1 MLYSL
6 YKDDK
11 PLNTVKKIRKI
22 IDSIDIKLQESFSFE
37 EIEPAPVSLRLSLK
51 NNKLI
56 GTNGKGICK
65 ENALASAYAEFMERL
80 QNSYLFPDQER
91 EFNVVAD
98 KIKIDG
104 NVDLQ
109 NEYLQN
115 YFNDRLSVFNKLSK
129 KDKNPDKSLFLF
141 PFYSVKEQ
149 RVYNLPYN
157 IIDRVKGTN
166 GMAAGNTF
174 QEALVQGFSEVCERY
189 SLKKV
194 FLESIVLPDIPED
207 IYLKYENI
215 QKLIEYFSMN
225 GYKVYV
231 KDASLNGC
239 VPVVCTIIED
249 EKMNVFTPSFGSHPS
264 LPIAIERTLT
274 EFAQGLILSK
284 ISECNSVIYPCY
296 TKEKLMY
303 MNYKLLYRPLSLHKV
318 AFEKTE
324 KLLNLFWSNKPSYEY
339 SLSAWNFDAQT
350 SDNEK
355 FLEFLVRKILK
366 FSNDIYVRNVSFLNF
381 PSVDIFVPN
390 ITDLFEYSESI
401 VLKDKSLDI
410 LWSKYHHNQDR
421 EKYNLDSLL
430 KLAEIYTFSDSI
442 YSRDIFTVSFE
453 YIAFLCSI
461 VSKNFNKIIKYA
473 DILIA
478 GNKYSQTYDDSQIQ
492 IFKIIREYC
501 LISRK
506 LKSCDEKFIK
516 NKLEQNYEKSD
527 VKYAISIINELEFEM
542 ILSIVLNGK
551 RKPKTR
557 YKTLLKRL
565 RQRYKN
571 NLPNQMAF
579 KEIFDFSTEES
590 LHNV

>member
-6 YKDDK
+6 YKDDR
-11 PLNTVKKIRKI
+11 PLNTVNKIRKI
-22 IDSIDIKLQESFSFE
+22 LNNVGISLQESFYFE
-37 EIEPAPVSLRLSLK
+37 EKELAPVSIRLSLK

-80 QNSYLFPDQER
+80 QNSYLFPDLER
-91 EFNVVAD
+91 EFIVVAD

-115 YFNDRLSVFNKLSK
+115 YFNDKLSVFNKLLK
-129 KDKNPDKSLFLF
+129 KGEKQDKSLFLF

-149 RVYNLPYN
+149 KIYNLPYN
-157 IIDRVKGTN
+157 IVDRVKGTN

-174 QEALVQGFSEVCERY
+174 EEALVQGFSEVCERY

-215 QKLIEYFSMN
+215 QKMIEYFAMS

-231 KDASLNGC
+231 KDASLNGS

-249 EKMNVFTPSFGSHPS
+249 EKMNIFTPSFGSHPS

-284 ISECNSVIYPCY
+284 NSDCNFLAYPCY
-296 TKEKLMY
+296 TKEKLEY
-303 MNYKLLYRPLSLHKV
+303 MDYKLFYRPLSLHKV

-324 KLLNLFWSNKPSYEY
+324 KLLKLFCGNKPSYEF
-339 SLSAWNFDAQT
+339 SLSAWNPDVQN
-350 SDNEK
+350 SDNK
-355 FLEFLVRKILK
+355 KLLEFLVQKILK

-381 PSVDIFVPN
+381 PAVDIFVPN
-390 ITDLFEYSESI
+390 ITDLFEYNESI
-401 VLKDKSLDI
+401 VLNDKSLDI
-410 LWSKYHHNQDR
+410 LWSEYYYNQDE
-421 EKYNLDSLL
+421 EKYNLYSLL
-430 KLAEIYTFSDSI
+430 KLAEIYTFSDPV
-442 YSRDIFTVSFE
+442 YSKDIFTVPFE

-461 VSKNFNKIIKYA
+461 VSKNIDKILKYA

-478 GNKYSQTYDDSQIQ
+478 GNKYSQAYDDSQIQ
-492 IFKIIREYC
+492 IFKVIRDYYT
-501 LISRK
+501 IYRK
-506 LKSCDEKFIK
+506 SKNCDELCIK
-516 NKLEQNYEKSD
+516 NKLEQNYEKCD
-527 VKYAISIINELEFEM
+527 VEYAINIVNDLEYEM
-542 ILSIVLNGK
+542 ILSIVLNEK

-565 RQRYKN
+565 KQLYKN
-571 NLPNQMAF
+571 NLPNQMVF
-579 KEIFDFSTEES
+579 KEIFDSSIKES
-590 LHNV
+590 